1 MVRPSTSCLW
11 LWARRLLLA
20 KDLTTTAVKEVV
32 RALRSTHP
40 DAKCRGEVPTGER
53 TAWCAPVSGR
63 CSLLAACSIM
73 VVCTAPAGGEK
84 KTLTSYLDLECAGTS
99 IESALRQL
107 VNPLA
112 TDGTKEQLRVLAE
125 NTRRFALCGTPMLD
139 AVPVCACLSS
149 CGMSTFLIS
158 GDLVHLVDSSSRVP
172 FLPPSLSSTFRAQ
185 MVALEQ
191 TATSINH
198 LVHAAVTQMSSQGAF
213 GAVTVSS
220 LFIVRRLR

>member
-1 MVRPSTSCLW
+1 MWQKRLAVPLARSLCA
-11 LWARRLLLA
+11 WARRLLLA

-53 TAWCAPVSGR
+53 TAWCAPASGR

-99 IESALRQL
+99 IDSALRQL

-125 NTRRFALCGTPMLD
+125 NTRRFALCGTPCH
-139 AVPVCACLSS
+139 VGRCARLCLSEP
-149 CGMSTFLIS
+149 
-158 GDLVHLVDSSSRVP
+158 V
-172 FLPPSLSSTFRAQ
+172 RACP
-185 MVALEQ
+185 
-191 TATSINH
+191 H
-198 LVHAAVTQMSSQGAF
+198 F
-213 GAVTVSS
+213 
-220 LFIVRRLR
+220 

>member
-1 MVRPSTSCLW
+1 M
-11 LWARRLLLA
+11 
-20 KDLTTTAVKEVV
+20 

-99 IESALRQL
+99 IDSALRQL

-139 AVPVCACLSS
+139 AVPVCACLSPCVHVHIS
-149 CGMSTFLIS
+149 DLRRSRASGRLIE
-158 GDLVHLVDSSSRVP
+158 SRAV
-172 FLPPSLSSTFRAQ
+172 S
-185 MVALEQ
+185 
-191 TATSINH
+191 
-198 LVHAAVTQMSSQGAF
+198 AAVVEFNVPCTDGRAGANRY
-213 GAVTVSS
+213 VD
-220 LFIVRRLR
+220 